1 MQPRTTVH
9 ILWIFALLYGAA
21 LPAFA
26 QRPSALPAPAP
37 AQAAPQP
44 PALPAAATSTGAA
57 SASPDSKADGKVT
70 VQAKLSTATPT
81 FGDTLQLQVTLTYP
95 SSLRVF
101 FPAKPN
107 LRPFIADP
115 NDLGTSERR
124 EQNGMVTESYKIPM
138 LAVRSGLLRT
148 PVLEVP
154 YHAINDNGGAGE
166 SGSVSVPSL
175 KAVVRSQF
183 ASETEVKPAP
193 LPKPTP
199 LIEENTPL
207 EIGLFVA
214 AMMALSG
221 GLTLLGLR
229 IYKDRVA
236 SRQPKQTVSPHI
248 LALGR
253 LEEMLRSGRLL
264 QGQPKLIIGELTEIL
279 REYLGGRYRF
289 HALDM
294 TGTELMAQLAH
305 HDLRTMQLI
314 EFQSF
319 VDTTDLVKFAG
330 IAASEDDL
338 QQLHGFVRKTVEL
351 TMQTPDELARLRQAE
366 IARLAL
372 QRRLRIQVMAP
383 LPLRVQALAIDVF
396 IGSLATAILATV
408 AQQTNAING
417 QKSWLIWVAFAIL
430 PLWLGLRDAL
440 SGNSPGKAL
449 VGLEIAEFES
459 DTLADAQPWRRETSL
474 SDELTAEGQ
483 SARMASWSARLQR
496 NLLLMIPVG
505 GAVAET
511 LTCLNLPEQRRF
523 GDQWA
528 NTRVIDG
535 KYGLRKGKPS
545 WNLAVLLLMLSIFVL
560 VWPLATAPVVSAT
573 PAAEGQAPTEKAAST
588 GTASPAAPAAVPGA
602 PAPAGSPPPAGG
614 GATP

>member
-1 MQPRTTVH
+1 MRPRCISQPVLT
-9 ILWIFALLYGAA
+9 FALLFGSVA
-21 LPAFA
+21 
-26 QRPSALPAPAP
+26 
-37 AQAAPQP
+37 
-44 PALPAAATSTGAA
+44 AA
-57 SASPDSKADGKVT
+57 SAQQPAAKVPPPAAQAIALPSATTGTATAAVDHKSDSKVAVE
-70 VQAKLSTATPT
+70 AKLSNETPT

-124 EQNGMVTESYKIPM
+124 EQNGVVTEKYKIPM

-148 PVLEVP
+148 PILEVP

-236 SRQPKQTVSPHI
+236 SRQPKQHVAPHI

-294 TGTELMAQLAH
+294 TGTELMAHLAH

-330 IAASEDDL
+330 ISASEDDL
-338 QQLHGFVRKTVEL
+338 QELHGFVRKTVEL
-351 TMQTPDELARLRQAE
+351 TMQTPDELARIRQAE

-372 QRRLRIQVMAP
+372 QRRLRVQVMAP

-396 IGSLATAILATV
+396 IGSVATAIMATV
-408 AQQTNAING
+408 AQQANAMNG

-440 SGNSPGKAL
+440 SGNSPGKAM

-459 DTLADAQPWRRETSL
+459 ETAAEVQPWRRETTL

-496 NLLLMIPVG
+496 NLLLIIPVG

-535 KYGLRKGKPS
+535 KFGLRKGKPT
-545 WNLAVLLLMLSIFVL
+545 WNLAVLLLALSVFAL
-560 VWPLATAPVVSAT
+560 VWPLANAPVAT
-573 PAAEGQAPTEKAAST
+573 GNAATEAPAGTEKAAST
-588 GTASPAAPAAVPGA
+588 GSASPAAAPGA
-602 PAPAGSPPPAGG
+602 PGAAAPAGTPGAPSG